1 MIAWNWRR
9 KCRQHCRPKPGQTA
23 HQHQV
28 VTRLL
33 MLMYVLARLHVSV
46 TRTLSVN
53 PGKQGGKPLY
63 IFCHIP
69 VLT

>member
-1 MIAWNWRR
+1 
-9 KCRQHCRPKPGQTA
+9 
-23 HQHQV
+23 
-28 VTRLL
+28 